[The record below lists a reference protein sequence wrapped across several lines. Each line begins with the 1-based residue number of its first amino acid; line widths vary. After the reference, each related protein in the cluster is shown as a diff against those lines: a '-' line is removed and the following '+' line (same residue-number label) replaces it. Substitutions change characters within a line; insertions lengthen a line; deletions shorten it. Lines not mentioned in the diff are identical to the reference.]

1 MVRKTLVLGA
11 SGFLGSHVTRR
22 LVARGHDVHVF
33 VRASSNTSAIDSLS
47 VTKHIGHLWD
57 ADKLAGAMQGC
68 SWVFHCVVDTR
79 AWLYDPA
86 PLYRTNVQGLL
97 RVLDAALEARPERF
111 IYTSTYATIGRNASG
126 ISDENDAFSW
136 KGTPPAYVQTRVDAE
151 NRFFGYCRERG
162 LPGVACCVGNT
173 YGEADVQPT
182 PHGKLL
188 RDVATGRMPFY
199 WEGGGP
205 TLNIRDAAE
214 GMVLAAERGRIGERY
229 ILGGP
234 YVSFGDLFAMAARAA
249 DRKPPRVKIP
259 LSLLYVGARVADA
272 VAKPL
277 KIENKFSVASLD
289 CSACLPKVSSQKA
302 IEELGW
308 DPGAP
313 EQAVRE
319 AVAWY
324 LRDFTLP

>member
-1 MVRKTLVLGA
+1 MVRKALVLGA
-11 SGFLGSHVTRR
+11 SGFLGSHVTRA
-22 LVARGHDVHVF
+22 LVAHGHDVGIF
-33 VRASSNTSAIDSLS
+33 VRASSNTSAIDSLPI
-47 VTKHIGHLWD
+47 TKHVGHLED
-57 ADKLAGAMQGC
+57 TEVLATAMHGC
-68 SWVFHCVVDTR
+68 SWVFHCIVDTR
-79 AWLYDPA
+79 AWLHDPA
-86 PLYRTNVQGLL
+86 PLYRTNVDGLL
-97 RVLDAALEARPERF
+97 HVMNAALEAGPEKF
-111 IYTSTYATIGRNASG
+111 IYTSTYATIGRNAVG
-126 ISDENDAFSW
+126 ISDEKDAFHW
-136 KGTPPAYVQTRVDAE
+136 DGTPPAYVQSRVDAE
-151 NRFFGYCRERG
+151 NRFFDYCRGRG

-188 RDVATGRMPFY
+188 RDVATGRMPFS

-214 GMVLAAERGRIGERY
+214 GMVLAAERGRTGERY

-234 YVSFGDLFAMAARAA
+234 YVSFSDLFSMAARAA
-249 DRKPPRVKIP
+249 GRKPPRVKIP
-259 LSLLYVGARVADA
+259 LSLLYIGARVADA
-272 VAKPL
+272 VAKVV

-289 CSACLPKVSSQKA
+289 CSAYLPKVSSQKA

-308 DPGAP
+308 NPGSP

-324 LRDFTLP
+324 LANES

>member
-1 MVRKTLVLGA
+1 MIRKVLVLGA
-11 SGFLGSHVTRR
+11 SGFLGSHVTRK

-33 VRASSNTSAIDSLS
+33 VRPTSNTSAIDSLS
-47 VTKHIGHLWD
+47 VTKHLGDPWD
-57 ADKLAGAMQGC
+57 ADTLAGAMQGC
-68 SWVFHCVVDTR
+68 SWVFHCIVDTR
-79 AWLYDPA
+79 AWLYDPT
-86 PLYRTNVQGLL
+86 PLYQTNVEGLL
-97 RVLDAALEARPERF
+97 RVMNAALEARPERF
-111 IYTSTYATIGRNASG
+111 MYTSTYATIGPNASR
-126 ISDENDAFSW
+126 ISDETDAFRW
-136 KGTPPAYVQTRVDAE
+136 EGTPPAYVQARVDAE
-151 NRFFGYCRERG
+151 SRFFEYCRERD

-173 YGEADVQPT
+173 YGEGDVRPT

-214 GMVLAAERGRIGERY
+214 GMILAAEKGRIGERY

-234 YVSFGDLFAMAARAA
+234 YVSFGELFAMAARAA
-249 DRKPPRVKIP
+249 VRKPPRVKIP
-259 LSLLYVGARVADA
+259 LPLLYAGARLADA
-272 VAKPL
+272 IAKPL

-302 IEELGW
+302 VDELGW
-308 DPGAP
+308 SPGPP

-324 LRDFTLP
+324 LGNT